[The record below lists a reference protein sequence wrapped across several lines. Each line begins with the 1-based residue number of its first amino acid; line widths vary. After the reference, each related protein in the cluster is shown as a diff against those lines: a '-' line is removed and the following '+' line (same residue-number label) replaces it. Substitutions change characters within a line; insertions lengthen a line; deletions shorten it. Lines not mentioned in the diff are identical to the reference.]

1 MTGPDAAQP
10 EPDRREP
17 DNPANVRLTEQ
28 AQPGSNEQIMDLS
41 LGKQPRPSS
50 VTDQEL
56 HWLARCRE
64 GDQSAFQHLLRPH
77 LTGLLSLARRY
88 CRDPHWAEDLV
99 QETLVRAFKGLQ
111 AFRGDSALRTWLYR
125 ILTRLASEPG
135 RWQRAMPT
143 ESINQMD
150 VPDTYGNAAEE
161 DAIAR
166 ELQDRLD
173 EAMERLTNRQR
184 TALHLRAVEG
194 MDYAAISAVLACSPT
209 AARMHVLEARRKILA
224 RVREHLDP

>member
-1 MTGPDAAQP
+1 MTGSDDALPAAGP
-10 EPDRREP
+10 VP
-17 DNPANVRLTEQ
+17 DNPTKHRLTARARSGSKEQ
-28 AQPGSNEQIMDLS
+28 TMDLS
-41 LGKQPRPSS
+41 VGKQPRPSS
-50 VTDQEL
+50 VTDQER
-56 HWLARCRE
+56 HWLERCRV

-99 QETLVRAFKGLQ
+99 QETLVRAFKGLP

-125 ILTRLASEPG
+125 ILVRLACEPA

-143 ESINQMD
+143 ESISDMD
-150 VPDTYGNAAEE
+150 VPDSYDGNLAEQ

-194 MDYAAISAVLACSPT
+194 MDYAGISAVLACSST

-224 RVREHLDP
+224 RVKEHLDP